1 MFLLT
6 VGETLPTP
14 PPPHLPPPPPPVP
27 PRRRKKKLINAEICR
42 DEEKRDGMD
51 VKMCAKRIDRKR
63 LPPPP
68 PPYQIPRKTKT
79 KFVDKNEIQT
89 RIIIHEESLKIDIGD
104 ERSEEDIVS
113 LQSSDHF
120 SHFENNILKTSD
132 ERLEEQL
139 KLHENTKRES
149 TVSESIEK
157 NDFKVDEDPK
167 KELKVDERTE
177 SDSKV
182 YESPKRGFKVD
193 YQRPRRELK
202 IGESPLSELEVS
214 ESQLKEF
221 KFSESPVKELKV
233 AESPSKEFKV
243 AENPKSNLKIN
254 ENSEKNDE
262 PFIVSPR
269 YGDIVRK
276 KEFNKYPPL
285 FFTLDDLRN
294 VITDDNSTIEN
305 RSEETSIEENPIKNV
320 TGIESKVEKEVDENS
335 FVDNNITME
344 NEICFRVTP
353 TNFPF
358 EKCLDRWKTSLE
370 ENEEFGIEDRNSFI
384 FENYI
389 DRSNRLN
396 VRRSRSSMCYDII
409 ETDGNNIIE
418 EHTATKVRFVIES
431 PSSSS
436 TPDDLDDDSFPNVS
450 NEETSELSINNHQLN
465 QSDTQIFDKADLF
478 GDVPF
483 GSLLNKKNN
492 TNENSEIICRTVNLI
507 KDNLESENNQMKSSN
522 EDNKSDEFTSDNT
535 LSLFSDNCFTE
546 KEIDEFKIEHN
557 CSSQKLS
564 MNFENIKNNKENENV
579 DYILEN
585 NQNILDDQNDQLHSK
600 KELNK
605 NERRKICLTESV
617 RSFMNDD
624 SLVWDE
630 SDEDED
636 ETFIDSNCLK
646 LDTSVEVQSEDS
658 SVTRIEES
666 KEEEGRRGSILTVP
680 SFQESNDKMM
690 MMIVD
695 DSTSKETMNNNNNNS
710 KPVPV
715 NVRRNS
721 FLETMLTGGEIRS
734 NWMNCEIV
742 ETHPKNNRSNSIEE
756 LNNQRDSNLLKL
768 NKQQNVGNNDKNSL
782 LNEKRMIED
791 DDIISNVK
799 NNVLNELISN
809 FSTIKLRSVMKDDDK
824 FKSKYSLNNVES
836 VISDKKDKI
845 EEEVEELEVEIN
857 GKKDDVTDDDDDED
871 KKKMITA
878 NQIAV
883 ERIQAEIKET
893 RQLDEQMMMMTKN
906 KNSEIRKKN
915 FEFDLNH
922 TYIKDSKIIIN
933 NDIEDNLSSCVREII
948 VGNEQVMKI
957 NMIDDDDDL
966 DETIRNE
973 KELDLKK
980 IMKKTNHR
988 TKYDDDY
995 DDDDDLDETIRNE
1008 KELDLKKI
1016 MKKKNHRTKYDDD
1029 YDDDDDSVDN
1039 KCAIIREKT
1048 PIVIT
1053 HCNND
1058 DNNRAITTPVDLS
1071 NDQSLADHDET
1082 LTIIPGSVKN
1092 FVKYY
1097 EIIRQE
1103 KTTAFEDSK
1112 INDRKKMLVRS
1123 KEENKL
1129 RSNVSNKIRNFEYKE
1144 QSDKPAARTNYNEVY
1159 YKEVEKIDE
1168 KKNDFYPITSSP
1180 ELLTNDI
1187 SYTMIVKKVVQQQ
1200 PNDMKIEC
1208 EENSLGSSINGFD
1221 VNDEDQ
1227 NSVEIIHR
1235 KKSVQFSSEQE
1246 VMMIRVQDNNHQD
1259 DHETTFSQPV
1269 KQHHLTQE
1277 VVPGTDYQKNSG
1289 INRIASNVENNNT
1302 RLVFYCTV

>member
-6 VGETLPTP
+6 VGETLSTP
-14 PPPHLPPPPPPVP
+14 PPPHPPPPPPPVP
-27 PRRRKKKLINAEICR
+27 PRRRKKKIINAEINR
-42 DEEKRDGMD
+42 DEEKRDGIE

-104 ERSEEDIVS
+104 ERNEQDIVS

-167 KELKVDERTE
+167 KELKVDERIE

-193 YQRPRRELK
+193 DQRPRRELK
-202 IGESPLSELEVS
+202 IGESPLSELEAS
-214 ESQLKEF
+214 ESQLREF
-221 KFSESPVKELKV
+221 KFSESPIKELKV
-233 AESPSKEFKV
+233 AESPLKEFKV
-243 AENPKSNLKIN
+243 AENPKSNLKID

-262 PFIVSPR
+262 PFIISPR

-305 RSEETSIEENPIKNV
+305 RSEETSIEENAVKNV
-320 TGIESKVEKEVDENS
+320 TGIESKVEKEVEENS

-396 VRRSRSSMCYDII
+396 VRRSRSSMCYDIH

-436 TPDDLDDDSFPNVS
+436 TPDDLDDDNFPNVT

-483 GSLLNKKNN
+483 GSLLHKKNN
-492 TNENSEIICRTVNLI
+492 TNENSEIICHSVNLI
-507 KDNLESENNQMKSSN
+507 KDNLESENKMKSSN
-522 EDNKSDEFTSDNT
+522 EDNKSDESYSDNT

-564 MNFENIKNNKENENV
+564 KNLENSKNNMENENV

-585 NQNILDDQNDQLHSK
+585 NQNILDDQNDQLYSK

-630 SDEDED
+630 SDDDED

-666 KEEEGRRGSILTVP
+666 KKEEEEEEGRRGSILTVP
-680 SFQESNDKMM
+680 SFEESNDKMM

-695 DSTSKETMNNNNNNS
+695 DSTSKETMNNNNNNNS

-768 NKQQNVGNNDKNSL
+768 NKQKNVGNNDKNSL

-791 DDIISNVK
+791 DDIISDVK

-809 FSTIKLRSVMKDDDK
+809 FSTIKLKSVIKDDDK
-824 FKSKYSLNNVES
+824 FKSKYSLNNFES

-845 EEEVEELEVEIN
+845 EEEVEIN
-857 GKKDDVTDDDDDED
+857 GKKNDDDED
-871 KKKMITA
+871 EKKMITA
-878 NQIAV
+878 NQMAV
-883 ERIQAEIKET
+883 QRIQAEIKET
-893 RQLDEQMMMMTKN
+893 RQLDEQMMMMKKN

-933 NDIEDNLSSCVREII
+933 NDIEDNLSSSVREII

-957 NMIDDDDDL
+957 NMID
-966 DETIRNE
+966 
-973 KELDLKK
+973 
-980 IMKKTNHR
+980 
-988 TKYDDDY
+988 

-1016 MKKKNHRTKYDDD
+1016 MKKKNHRTNDDDYDDD
-1029 YDDDDDSVDN
+1029 DDDDDDDSVDN

-1123 KEENKL
+1123 KEENNL

-1144 QSDKPAARTNYNEVY
+1144 QSDKPAARINYNEVY
-1159 YKEVEKIDE
+1159 YKEIEKIDE
-1168 KKNDFYPITSSP
+1168 KKNNFYPITSSP

-1187 SYTMIVKKVVQQQ
+1187 SYTMIVKKVVQRQ

-1208 EENSLGSSINGFD
+1208 EENSLGSSINGLD
-1221 VNDEDQ
+1221 VNDKDK

-1235 KKSVQFSSEQE
+1235 KKSVQFSGEHE
-1246 VMMIRVQDNNHQD
+1246 VMMIRVQDNNHQDD

-1269 KQHHLTQE
+1269 KQHHLTQ
-1277 VVPGTDYQKNSG
+1277 
-1289 INRIASNVENNNT
+1289 NT
-1302 RLVFYCTV
+1302 RMI